1 LETEETSISIK
12 ENSKYFKNGKYLLG
26 ANEKT
31 TVADF
36 LENFNNKDVVI
47 LNSSW
52 VQISGNSLCTTGCIA
67 MLSYGVNTVEALEI
81 VISGDVDGNG
91 IVDSTDYLKIK
102 NLFATSSTI
111 DGAYFIA
118 ADTDA
123 DGQITSTDYIRVK
136 AHFVGDYNLFS

>member
-1 LETEETSISIK
+1 
-12 ENSKYFKNGKYLLG
+12 
-26 ANEKT
+26 
-31 TVADF
+31 
-36 LENFNNKDVVI
+36 
-47 LNSSW
+47 
-52 VQISGNSLCTTGCIA
+52 
-67 MLSYGVNTVEALEI
+67 MLSYGENTVEALEI

-111 DGAYFIA
+111 YGAYFLA

-123 DGQITSTDYIRVK
+123 DGKITSTDYIRVK